1 MSDLEVL
8 RTSLRRFRELC
19 ETTMLASGT
28 SPKGL
33 RGVAHLREL
42 EAVFAGDRA
51 FRGEL
56 LDPLSAFSNL
66 LASGRLPGD
75 FPHLNFGDACCALGE
90 VLASKGTHAW
100 RFDPDVSKRSVA
112 RLGLDRMGRGLDRL
126 RRENRKGWDE
136 HGRKCRELVSSAMQ
150 RARETR
156 LAVVVGGARAY
167 DVPLDEIERRFA
179 RVVVLDVD
187 EGAERF
193 DATGAYNAFAAEVG
207 AIVARARNEDEAE
220 RGIDAFVSSYDV
232 PEDAVRLSRDD
243 HAPDLVVSSMVLT
256 QLALPFR
263 PFVARAFQERGFD
276 AERVAQGSLGASL
289 AAFACRLEQHH
300 VGALLRIPNTAVLIS
315 DVGETPVTLDARG
328 NLVHVGERRTQLA
341 VETLLDRIP
350 RGHEPGAQAAW
361 DWLRVVP
368 KRPGAPGASMSV
380 EAFVFEQGQRQ

>member
-1 MSDLEVL
+1 MSELEVL
-8 RTSLRRFRELC
+8 RASLRRFRELC
-19 ETTMLASGT
+19 ETTMQASGA

-56 LDPLSAFSNL
+56 LEPLSAFSNL
-66 LASGRLPGD
+66 LASGRLPAD
-75 FPHLNFGDACCALGE
+75 FARLNFGDACSALGE
-90 VLASKGTHAW
+90 VVGSKGTW
-100 RFDPDVSKRSVA
+100 RFDPDVSKRTVA

-126 RRENRKGWDE
+126 RRENRKGWDD
-136 HGRKCRELVSSAMQ
+136 HGRACREFVSSAMA
-150 RARETR
+150 RARESR

-167 DVPLDEIERRFA
+167 DLPLDEIERRFA

-187 EGAERF
+187 DGAERF
-193 DATGAYNAFAAEVG
+193 DVTGAYNAFTAEVG
-207 AIVARARNEDEAE
+207 AIVARARDEDEAE
-220 RGIDAFVSSYDV
+220 RAIDAFVSSYDV
-232 PEDAVRLSRDD
+232 REDAVRLSRED
-243 HAPDLVVSSMVLT
+243 HAPDFVVSSMVLT

-276 AERVAQGSLGASL
+276 AERVAQGPLGASL

-300 VGALLRIPNTAVLIS
+300 VAALLRIPRIAVLIS

-328 NLVHVGERRTQLA
+328 NLVRVGERRTQLA

-350 RGHEPGAQAAW
+350 RGHEPVAQGAW

-380 EAFVFEQGQRQ
+380 EALVFDPG